1 MNKSDLPHLTFL
13 IAPVLVAIVGASST
27 VAAAH
32 EAHKME
38 CNETT
43 LNGLNADIQS
53 MNDGEG
59 KSDAVREMKMA
70 EDMIAK
76 KDLNACVAHMQ
87 NAREALER

>member
-1 MNKSDLPHLTFL
+1 MNKSDLPNLTFL

-70 EDMIAK
+70 ADMIVK